1 MPSAALIE
9 RRNTYDARAKAFA
22 DALGAAKN
30 PLAGPDRQY
39 DDEKLAKGLGVKV
52 GDLGS
57 EIERIRKELDAE
69 HAQVAALAA
78 VETAEE
84 IKKLDERNGITS
96 GGTPVPGGAGRPM
109 AKGWGTLIVD
119 SPQFK
124 ADRKA
129 ARFTIPIDVKTLM
142 QSDGAGS
149 GGWAPTQLDLPGYT
163 PFAVRPPQ
171 IIDFIPRFRTTQ
183 SAITFMEETTHTDNA
198 VEKAQGVLAGEQ
210 AYVFTRRS
218 RTVERIPAS
227 IPVTDEQLDDVAGIE
242 DFLNLV
248 LSQDITRRLD
258 LQCYAGNGTTPNM
271 AGITD
276 HADIQTQ
283 AKGTDPVF
291 DAIHKA
297 ITKVNVTGRGRAN
310 VIFLHSNDW
319 QDLVLTRTADG
330 IYILGNPGGG
340 PALRLWG
347 LPVVPNEASTENTG
361 VVGDTTY
368 TGLYIRQEATVEVG
382 YSGTQF
388 VEGEKTVRATLR
400 AAMVVRSGAKFCTVT
415 SI

>member
-1 MPSAALIE
+1 MPSPALIE
-9 RRNTYDARAKAFA
+9 KRNEYDAKFKQLGEAF
-22 DALGAAKN
+22 DAAKN
-30 PLAGPDRQY
+30 SGAGLDRAYDDDKLAAALKVTPDRLR
-39 DDEKLAKGLGVKV
+39 DEIDRRQKELRALFIDVEGMATKERPADETALPGTTRAEREEKVPRKGLGTLFVESKAYKERSTHARSEVKI
-52 GDLGS
+52 DL
-57 EIERIRKELDAE
+57 
-69 HAQVAALAA
+69 
-78 VETAEE
+78 
-84 IKKLDERNGITS
+84 
-96 GGTPVPGGAGRPM
+96 
-109 AKGWGTLIVD
+109 
-119 SPQFK
+119 
-124 ADRKA
+124 
-129 ARFTIPIDVKTLM
+129 KTLM
-142 QSDGAGS
+142 QSDALGG
-149 GGWAPTQLDLPGYT
+149 GGWAPTQLDQPGFT

-227 IPVTDEQLDDVAGIE
+227 IPVTDEQLDDVEGIE
-242 DFLNLV
+242 DFLNQALGG
-248 LSQDITRRLD
+248 DITRRLD
-258 LQCYAGNGTTPNM
+258 LQVYAGNGTTPNL

-310 VIFLHSNDW
+310 AIFLHTNDW
-319 QDLVLTRTADG
+319 QDIVLTRTADG
-330 IYILGNPGGG
+330 VYILGNPGGA
-340 PALRLWG
+340 PNRFLWG
-347 LPVVPNEASTENTG
+347 LPVVPNQASTENTG
-361 VVGDTTY
+361 VVGDTTF
-368 TGLYIRQEATVEVG
+368 TALYMRQEVTLEVG

-415 SI
+415 GI